1 MSRRIDPL
9 ITEEQIKAR
18 VKELGKQISD
28 DYRGKDILLIGILKG
43 SIPFLC
49 SLMWEIDNEKLAMD
63 FMDVSS
69 YGSETESSGDVK
81 ILKDIDSSIK
91 GKNVLIVEDIVD
103 TGRTMQKLLGMLKTR
118 EPASLK
124 ICTLLDKPSR
134 RVCDVKV
141 DYIGF
146 EIENKLTW
154 YQMSMRRATDMYNK
168 LRLRNYIKRYL
179 LFVETSMLKDEVL
192 NFKDNSWQEDEDK
205 LVDEIFGDW
214 EDQ

>member
-9 ITEEQIKAR
+9 ITEEQIKVR

-81 ILKDIDSSIK
+81 ILKDVDSSIK

-134 RVCDVKV
+134 RVCEVKV
-141 DYIGF
+141 DYVGF
-146 EIENKLTW
+146 EIENKFVAGFGLDDDQ
-154 YQMSMRRATDMYNK
+154 YMRQ
-168 LRLRNYIKRYL
+168 
-179 LFVETSMLKDEVL
+179 LKYVGEVI
-192 NFKDNSWQEDEDK
+192 FDK
-205 LVDEIFGDW
+205 
-214 EDQ
+214 

>member
-28 DYRGKDILLIGILKG
+28 DYRGKDLLLIGILKG

-141 DYIGF
+141 DYVGF
-146 EIENKLTW
+146 EIENKFVAGFGLDDDQ
-154 YQMSMRRATDMYNK
+154 YMRQ
-168 LRLRNYIKRYL
+168 
-179 LFVETSMLKDEVL
+179 LKYVGEV
-192 NFKDNSWQEDEDK
+192 
-205 LVDEIFGDW
+205 IFD
-214 EDQ
+214 

>member
-9 ITEEQIKAR
+9 ITEEQIKIR

-28 DYRGKDILLIGILKG
+28 DYRGKDLLLVGILKG

-81 ILKDIDSSIK
+81 ILKDVDTSIK

-134 RVCDVKV
+134 RVCEVKV
-141 DYIGF
+141 DYVGF
-146 EIENKLTW
+146 EIENKFVAGFGLDDDQ
-154 YQMSMRRATDMYNK
+154 YMRQ
-168 LRLRNYIKRYL
+168 
-179 LFVETSMLKDEVL
+179 LKYVGEVI
-192 NFKDNSWQEDEDK
+192 FDK
-205 LVDEIFGDW
+205 
-214 EDQ
+214 

>member
-28 DYRGKDILLIGILKG
+28 DYREKDLLLIGILKG

-141 DYIGF
+141 DYVGF
-146 EIENKLTW
+146 EIENKFVAGFGLDDDQ
-154 YQMSMRRATDMYNK
+154 YMRQ
-168 LRLRNYIKRYL
+168 
-179 LFVETSMLKDEVL
+179 LKYVGEV
-192 NFKDNSWQEDEDK
+192 
-205 LVDEIFGDW
+205 IFD
-214 EDQ
+214 

>member
-28 DYRGKDILLIGILKG
+28 DYRGKDLLLIGILKG

-103 TGRTMQKLLGMLKTR
+103 TGRTMQKLLGMLETR

-146 EIENKLTW
+146 EIENRFVAGFGLDDDQ
-154 YQMSMRRATDMYNK
+154 YMRQ
-168 LRLRNYIKRYL
+168 
-179 LFVETSMLKDEVL
+179 LKYVGEVI
-192 NFKDNSWQEDEDK
+192 FDK
-205 LVDEIFGDW
+205 
-214 EDQ
+214 

>member
-1 MSRRIDPL
+1 MSRRIEPL
-9 ITEEQIKAR
+9 ITEEQINAR
-18 VKELGKQISD
+18 VKELGKQISE
-28 DYRGKDILLIGILKG
+28 DYRGKDLLLIGILKG

-49 SLMWEIDNEKLAMD
+49 SLMWAIDNEKMAID

-103 TGRTMQKLLGMLKTR
+103 TGRTMSKLLEMLSTR
-118 EPASLK
+118 EPASIK
-124 ICTLLDKPSR
+124 ICSLLDKPSR

-146 EIENKLTW
+146 KIENKFVAGYGLDDDQ
-154 YQMSMRRATDMYNK
+154 YMRQ
-168 LRLRNYIKRYL
+168 
-179 LFVETSMLKDEVL
+179 LKYVGEVI
-192 NFKDNSWQEDEDK
+192 FDK
-205 LVDEIFGDW
+205 
-214 EDQ
+214 

>member
-1 MSRRIDPL
+1 MSRRIEPL

-28 DYRGKDILLIGILKG
+28 DYRGKDLLLIGILKG

-69 YGSETESSGDVK
+69 YGSDTESSGDVK
-81 ILKDIDSSIK
+81 ILKDIDASIK

-103 TGRTMQKLLGMLKTR
+103 TGRTMNKLLDMLKTR

-146 EIENKLTW
+146 EIENKFVAGFGLDDDQ
-154 YQMSMRRATDMYNK
+154 YMRQ
-168 LRLRNYIKRYL
+168 
-179 LFVETSMLKDEVL
+179 LKYVGEV
-192 NFKDNSWQEDEDK
+192 
-205 LVDEIFGDW
+205 IF
-214 EDQ
+214 

>member
-1 MSRRIDPL
+1 MSRRIEPL

-28 DYRGKDILLIGILKG
+28 DYRGKDLLLVGILKG

-81 ILKDIDSSIK
+81 ILKDVDSSIK

-103 TGRTMQKLLGMLKTR
+103 TGRTMEKLIGMLKTR

-146 EIENKLTW
+146 EIENKFVAGFGLDDDQ
-154 YQMSMRRATDMYNK
+154 YMRQ
-168 LRLRNYIKRYL
+168 
-179 LFVETSMLKDEVL
+179 LKYVGEVI
-192 NFKDNSWQEDEDK
+192 FDK
-205 LVDEIFGDW
+205 
-214 EDQ
+214 

>member
-9 ITEEQIKAR
+9 ITEEQIKVR

-28 DYRGKDILLIGILKG
+28 DYRGKDLLLIGILKG

-146 EIENKLTW
+146 EIENKFVAGFGLDDDQ
-154 YQMSMRRATDMYNK
+154 YMRQ
-168 LRLRNYIKRYL
+168 
-179 LFVETSMLKDEVL
+179 LKYVGEV
-192 NFKDNSWQEDEDK
+192 
-205 LVDEIFGDW
+205 IFD
-214 EDQ
+214 

>member
-28 DYRGKDILLIGILKG
+28 DYRGKDLLLIGILKG

-103 TGRTMQKLLGMLKTR
+103 TGRTMQKLLGMLNTR

-141 DYIGF
+141 DYVGF
-146 EIENKLTW
+146 EIENKFVAGFGLDDDQ
-154 YQMSMRRATDMYNK
+154 YMRQ
-168 LRLRNYIKRYL
+168 
-179 LFVETSMLKDEVL
+179 LKYVGEV
-192 NFKDNSWQEDEDK
+192 
-205 LVDEIFGDW
+205 IFD
-214 EDQ
+214 

>member
-28 DYRGKDILLIGILKG
+28 DYRGKDLLLIGILKG

-69 YGSETESSGDVK
+69 YGSDTESSGDVK

-103 TGRTMQKLLGMLKTR
+103 TGRTMQKLLGMLNTR

-141 DYIGF
+141 DYVGF
-146 EIENKLTW
+146 EIENKFVAGFGLDDDQ
-154 YQMSMRRATDMYNK
+154 YMRQ
-168 LRLRNYIKRYL
+168 
-179 LFVETSMLKDEVL
+179 LKYVGEV
-192 NFKDNSWQEDEDK
+192 
-205 LVDEIFGDW
+205 IFD
-214 EDQ
+214 

>member
-1 MSRRIDPL
+1 MSRRIEPL
-9 ITEEQIKAR
+9 ITEEQINAR
-18 VKELGKQISD
+18 VKELGKQISE
-28 DYRGKDILLIGILKG
+28 DYRGKDLLLIGILKG

-49 SLMWEIDNEKLAMD
+49 SLMWAIDNEKMAID

-103 TGRTMQKLLGMLKTR
+103 TGRTMSKLLEMLSTR
-118 EPASLK
+118 EPASIK
-124 ICTLLDKPSR
+124 VCSLLDKPSR

-146 EIENKLTW
+146 KIENKFVAGYGLDDDQ
-154 YQMSMRRATDMYNK
+154 YMRQ
-168 LRLRNYIKRYL
+168 
-179 LFVETSMLKDEVL
+179 LKYVGEVI
-192 NFKDNSWQEDEDK
+192 FDK
-205 LVDEIFGDW
+205 
-214 EDQ
+214 

>member
-28 DYRGKDILLIGILKG
+28 DYKGKDILLVGILKG

-141 DYIGF
+141 DYVGF
-146 EIENKLTW
+146 EIENKFVAGFGLDDDQ
-154 YQMSMRRATDMYNK
+154 YMRQ
-168 LRLRNYIKRYL
+168 
-179 LFVETSMLKDEVL
+179 LKYVGEVI
-192 NFKDNSWQEDEDK
+192 FDK
-205 LVDEIFGDW
+205 
-214 EDQ
+214 

>member
-1 MSRRIDPL
+1 MSRRIEPL
-9 ITEEQIKAR
+9 ITEEQIRAR

-28 DYRGKDILLIGILKG
+28 DYRGKDLLLIGILKG

-81 ILKDIDSSIK
+81 ILKDIDASIK

-103 TGRTMQKLLGMLKTR
+103 TGRTMNKLLDMLKTR

-146 EIENKLTW
+146 EIENKFVAGFGLDDDQ
-154 YQMSMRRATDMYNK
+154 YMRQ
-168 LRLRNYIKRYL
+168 
-179 LFVETSMLKDEVL
+179 LKYVGEV
-192 NFKDNSWQEDEDK
+192 
-205 LVDEIFGDW
+205 IF
-214 EDQ
+214 

>member
-1 MSRRIDPL
+1 MQAL
-9 ITEEQIKAR
+9 ITATVQTPIY
-18 VKELGKQISD
+18 VTFS
-28 DYRGKDILLIGILKG
+28 YDINGI
-43 SIPFLC
+43 
-49 SLMWEIDNEKLAMD
+49 WVV
-63 FMDVSS
+63 DVSVPKFNINLNKVIV
-69 YGSETESSGDVK
+69 D
-81 ILKDIDSSIK
+81 KDIDHSEEFIK
-91 GKNVLIVEDIVD
+91 QKVRDLNKLKLIDRNEEEDTQILEW
-103 TGRTMQKLLGMLKTR
+103 G
-118 EPASLK
+118 
-124 ICTLLDKPSR
+124 SR
-134 RVCDVKV
+134 LFAQTSGQAR
-141 DYIGF
+141 F

>member
-1 MSRRIDPL
+1 MSRRIEPL

-18 VKELGKQISD
+18 VKELGKQISN
-28 DYRGKDILLIGILKG
+28 DYRGKDLLLIGILKG

-103 TGRTMQKLLGMLKTR
+103 TGRTMQKLLGMLETR

-146 EIENKLTW
+146 EIENRFVAGFGLDDDQ
-154 YQMSMRRATDMYNK
+154 YMRQ
-168 LRLRNYIKRYL
+168 
-179 LFVETSMLKDEVL
+179 LKYVGEVI
-192 NFKDNSWQEDEDK
+192 FDK
-205 LVDEIFGDW
+205 
-214 EDQ
+214 